1 MNLNTLAFIQNLNT
15 PEIVMIGGVVLLFFG
30 AKRMPELFRSLG
42 KSVREF
48 KQATAGIEEDIR
60 SAMDVD
66 VNTAGDAQRQRTSA
80 DAALK
85 NR

>member
-1 MNLNTLAFIQNLNT
+1 MNMHTIAFIQNLNT
-15 PEIVMIGGVVLLFFG
+15 PEIVMIGAVVLLFFG

-66 VNTAGDAQRQRTSA
+66 VDTTAAAQRKRTAADSA
-80 DAALK
+80 PK
-85 NR
+85 NG

>member
-1 MNLNTLAFIQNLNT
+1 
-15 PEIVMIGGVVLLFFG
+15 MIGAVVLLFFG

-66 VNTAGDAQRQRTSA
+66 VDTTAAAPRKRTAADSA
-80 DAALK
+80 PE
-85 NR
+85 NG